1 MAHLNGID
9 VSNWQNGIN
18 LAAVPADF
26 VIMKATQGTHYVSP
40 DCDRQYQ
47 QAKKAGRCLGVYHYA
62 EGGDYKAEADYFI
75 KNVKGYIGEAI
86 LCLDWE
92 DTNNPT
98 FNSGKDKTWIKNW
111 CDYVAQQTGVKP
123 LVYIS
128 KAYMSFAQGIGDYG
142 LWIAQYA
149 NNNSTGYQATPWN
162 EGAYS
167 CAIRQYSSHGNLSGY
182 GGNLDLNKFYGDRT
196 AWNKYA
202 GKGNAVQPSTPSGS
216 TSASGTTPDLSG
228 ETTLDLVADTMRGVY
243 GDGETRKQK
252 LGSRYTEVMNVINH
266 IDSASVDTLVSE
278 TKAGKYGNGQLRQT
292 VLGSRYTE
300 VQNKINAGSGSSAKT
315 YTVQTGDTLS
325 GIASQFGTTY
335 QKIAADN
342 GISDPNKIFAGQVL
356 KISSGSSSGSSSSSS
371 GSSKKYYTIRT
382 GDTLSEIAKANGTTV
397 KQLQSWN
404 GIKNANVIYAGQKIR
419 VK

>member
-1 MAHLNGID
+1 MAYMNGID

-18 LAAVPADF
+18 LSKVPADF

-62 EGGDYKAEADYFI
+62 EGGDYKSEADYFI

-111 CDYVAQQTGVKP
+111 CDYVAKQTGVKP
-123 LVYIS
+123 LVYLS
-128 KAYMSFAQGIGDYG
+128 KAYMSFARGIGDYG

-149 NNNSTGYQATPWN
+149 NDNSTGYQSTPWN
-162 EGAYS
+162 EGTYS

-202 GKGNAVQPSTPSGS
+202 GKGNTIQPSTSSGS
-216 TSASGTTPDLSG
+216 TETSADLSG

-243 GDGETRKQK
+243 GDGESRKQK
-252 LGSRYTEVMNVINH
+252 LGSRYDEVMDVINH
-266 IDSASVDTLVSE
+266 VDTASIDTLVSE
-278 TKAGKYGNGQLRQT
+278 TKAGKYGNGQIRKT
-292 VLGSRYTE
+292 ILGSKWQA
-300 VQNKINAGSGSSAKT
+300 VQNKINAGSGSSVKT
-315 YTVQTGDTLS
+315 YTVKSGDTLS
-325 GIASQFGTTY
+325 AIAAKYGTTY
-335 QKIAADN
+335 QKIASDN
-342 GISDPNKIFAGQVL
+342 GISDPNKIFVGQVL
-356 KISSGSSSGSSSSSS
+356 KISSGSSSGSSSTSS
-371 GSSKKYYTIRT
+371 GSTKTYYTIKS
-382 GDTLSEIAKANGTTV
+382 GDTLSGIAKKYGTTV

-404 GIKNANVIYAGQKIR
+404 GIKNANVIYAGTKIR

>member
-1 MAHLNGID
+1 MGMNGID

-62 EGGDYKAEADYFI
+62 EGGDYKSEADYFI

-98 FNSGKDKTWIKNW
+98 FNSGKDKSWIKNW

-149 NNNSTGYQATPWN
+149 NNNSTGYQEMPWN

-167 CAIRQYSSHGNLSGY
+167 CAIRQYSSHGNLAGY
-182 GGNLDLNKFYGDRT
+182 GGNLDLNKFYGDR
-196 AWNKYA
+196 ASWNKYA
-202 GKGNAVQPSTPSGS
+202 GKGNAIQPSTSSGS
-216 TSASGTTPDLSG
+216 TSSGSAPDLSG

-252 LGSRYTEVMNVINH
+252 LGSRYSEVMNVINH
-266 IDSASVDTLVSE
+266 VDTASIDTLVSE
-278 TKAGKYGNGQLRQT
+278 TKAGKYGVGQIRKT
-292 VLGSRYTE
+292 ILGSKWQA
-300 VQNKINAGSGSSAKT
+300 VQNKINAGSGSSTKT
-315 YTVQTGDTLS
+315 YTVQSGDTLS
-325 GIASQFGTTY
+325 GIASKFGTTY

-356 KISSGSSSGSSSSSS
+356 KISSGSSSGASSSSS
-371 GSSKKYYTIRT
+371 GSTKKYYTIRT

-404 GIKNANVIYAGQKIR
+404 GIKNANLIYAGQKIR